1 MLRFAKGKNM
11 DIAKNINEILKTF
24 GAEISLQDLKL
35 DKNNSCTLVFD
46 GTQSIQIMYDEQ
58 LETLDFFGEL
68 GDLPEQ
74 WTERCCDCLLKS
86 NADWTLTEGLTL
98 SKRKD
103 SKSVILGYNLPT
115 LNLSIEIFENILEH
129 FLKQIDLWK
138 SYVQQ
143 MSQGELPESLA
154 EL

>member
-1 MLRFAKGKNM
+1 MNVF
-11 DIAKNINEILKTF
+11 DNINEILGKF
-24 GAEISLQDLKL
+24 GTDISLPELKL
-35 DKNNSCTLVFD
+35 DKNNSCTLIFD
-46 GTQSIQIMYDEQ
+46 GDQNIQIMYDDQ

-74 WTERCCDCLLKS
+74 WNERCCDCLLKS

-103 SKSVILGYNLPT
+103 SKSVLLGYNLPT
-115 LNLSIEIFENILEH
+115 LNLTIEHFENILEH
-129 FLKQIDLWK
+129 FLKQIDVWK
-138 SYVQQ
+138 SYIQQ
-143 MSQGELPESLA
+143 MSQGELPEALA

>member
-1 MLRFAKGKNM
+1 M
-11 DIAKNINEILKTF
+11 DPADNINQILEKF
-24 GAEISLQDLKL
+24 GSEVSLKDLKL

-46 GTQSIQIMYDEQ
+46 GTQNIQIMYDEQ

-74 WTERCCDCLLKS
+74 WNDRCCDCLLKS

-98 SKRKD
+98 SKRKG
-103 SKSVILGYNLPT
+103 SRTVLLGYNLPT
-115 LNLSIEIFENILEH
+115 LNLNFEVFENILEH
-129 FLKQIDLWK
+129 FLEQIDLWK
-138 SYVQQ
+138 SYIQQ
-143 MSQGELPESLA
+143 MSQGELPEALA

>member
-1 MLRFAKGKNM
+1 M
-11 DIAKNINEILKTF
+11 DTTDNINQILEKF
-24 GAEISLQDLKL
+24 GTEISLKDLKL

-46 GTQSIQIMYDEQ
+46 GTQNIQLMYDEQ

-74 WTERCCDCLLKS
+74 WSDRCCDCLLKS
-86 NADWTLTEGLTL
+86 NADWALTEGLTL
-98 SKRKD
+98 SKRRN
-103 SKSVILGYNLPT
+103 SKSVVLGYNLPT
-115 LNLSIEIFENILEH
+115 LNLTFEVFENILER

-143 MSQGELPESLA
+143 MSQGELPEALA

>member
-1 MLRFAKGKNM
+1 M
-11 DIAKNINEILKTF
+11 DIIKHINEILEKF
-24 GAEISLQDLKL
+24 GTEISLGDLKL

-74 WTERCCDCLLKS
+74 WNERCCDCLLKS

-103 SKSVILGYNLPT
+103 SKSVLLGYNLPT
-115 LNLSIEIFENILEH
+115 LNLNLEVFENILEH

-138 SYVQQ
+138 SYIQQ
-143 MSQGELPESLA
+143 MSQGELPEALA